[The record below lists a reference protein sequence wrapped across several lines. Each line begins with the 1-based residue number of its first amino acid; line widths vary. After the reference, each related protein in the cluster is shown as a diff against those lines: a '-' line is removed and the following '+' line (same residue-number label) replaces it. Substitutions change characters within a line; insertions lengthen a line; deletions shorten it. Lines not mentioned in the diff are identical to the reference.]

1 MTGFK
6 RTLILLLSLTL
17 TTSCGQPNLLTDVS
31 ETDSDEAL
39 FFEAKKKIDKLEWSA
54 AIDIIENQMSDGYAA
69 QMDVQEALAGAYAG
83 KCGFTFVDIINGLKN
98 SSSTSIFPFFM
109 SIFAGNTLDTS
120 ACDRSIGIITS
131 FGSVLQRTS
140 DQNLFLTI
148 LGIARIGTTLGAK
161 LDPTL
166 DGVADG
172 VYKTDFN
179 VCHNYSGAPG
189 TNTATDGWPPANPVP
204 PAPIDPANPLSIPAP
219 AAAPNRSIT
228 DTEAKKV
235 ASGIGI
241 IFENMSALAAVLSGG
256 NSTLTA
262 LQDALTQCEAVAGA
276 GNCTATNV
284 AAVTPELL
292 YTIRVLMDSSAMG
305 FGTCTPGAA
314 PAPPAPYD
322 LNDPSYCCIRLKPPV
337 P

>member
-39 FFEAKKKIDKLEWSA
+39 FFEAKKKIDKLEWST
-54 AIDIIENQMSDGYAA
+54 AIDIIENQMSDGFAA
-69 QMDVQEALAGAYAG
+69 REEVQEVLAGAYAG
-83 KCGFTFVDIINGLKN
+83 KCGFTFMDIVNGLKN

-109 SIFAGNTLDTS
+109 NIFSGNALDTS
-120 ACDRSIGIITS
+120 ACDRSINIITS
-131 FGSVLQRTS
+131 FGSVLERTN

-161 LDPTL
+161 LDPTH

-179 VCHNYSGAPG
+179 VCHNYSGG
-189 TNTATDGWPPANPVP
+189 VGSSATDGWPQGNPMQ
-204 PAPIDPANPLSIPAP
+204 NPLSIPDPAVAP
-219 AAAPNRSIT
+219 DRALT
-228 DTEAKKV
+228 DIEAKKV

-241 IFENMSALAAVLSGG
+241 IFENMSALAAILSGG
-256 NSTLTA
+256 NSTLNA
-262 LQDALTQCEAVAGA
+262 LQDALTQCESVAGA

-292 YTIRVLMDSSAMG
+292 YTIRVLMDSADMG
-305 FGTCTPGAA
+305 FGTCTPGVM
-314 PAPPAPYD
+314 PDDPSDD
-322 LNDPSYCCIRLKPPV
+322 LNDPAYCCIRLKPPV
-337 P
+337 F

>member
-69 QMDVQEALAGAYAG
+69 QVDVQEALAGAYAG

-120 ACDRSIGIITS
+120 ACDRSISIITS
-131 FGSVLQRTS
+131 FGSVLQRTN

-179 VCHNYSGAPG
+179 VCHNYSGGAG
-189 TNTATDGWPPANPVP
+189 SSATDGWSQTLPLPSLQNPF
-204 PAPIDPANPLSIPAP
+204 SIPAP
-219 AAAPNRSIT
+219 ASSPARAVT
-228 DTEAKKV
+228 DTDAKKV

-305 FGTCTPGAA
+305 FGTCTPGTM
-314 PAPPAPYD
+314 PDDPGDD
-322 LNDPSYCCIRLKPPV
+322 LNNAAYCCIRLKPPV

>member
-39 FFEAKKKIDKLEWSA
+39 FFEAKKKIDALEWDT

-69 QMDVQEALAGAYAG
+69 QVDVQEALAGAYAG

-98 SSSTSIFPFFM
+98 SPSSSIFPFFM

-120 ACDRSIGIITS
+120 ACDQSISIITS
-131 FGSVLQRTS
+131 FGSVLERTN

-161 LDPTL
+161 LDPTQ

-172 VYKTDFN
+172 VYKTDYN
-179 VCHNYSGAPG
+179 ICHNYSGGAG
-189 TNTATDGWPPANPVP
+189 SAATDGWPQG
-204 PAPIDPANPLSIPAP
+204 DPMQNPLNIPLPVASP
-219 AAAPNRSIT
+219 ARAIT
-228 DTEAKKV
+228 DTEAKKI

-262 LQDALTQCEAVAGA
+262 LQDALTQCETVAGA
-276 GNCTATNV
+276 GNCTATNI

-305 FGTCTPGAA
+305 FGTCTPGVM
-314 PAPPAPYD
+314 PDDPGDD
-322 LNDPSYCCIRLKPPV
+322 LNNPAYCCIRLKPPV
-337 P
+337 L

>member
-6 RTLILLLSLTL
+6 KTLILLLSLTL

-31 ETDSDEAL
+31 QTDSDEAL
-39 FFEAKKKIDKLEWSA
+39 FFEAKRKIDELEWTA
-54 AIDIIENQMSDGYAA
+54 AIDIIENQMSDSYAA
-69 QMDVQEALAGAYAG
+69 QVDVQEALAGAYAG
-83 KCGFTFVDIINGLKN
+83 KCGFTFVDIINGLRN
-98 SSSTSIFPFFM
+98 SPSSNLFPFFM
-109 SIFAGNTLDTS
+109 NIFAGNVLDTS
-120 ACDRSIGIITS
+120 ACDRSISIITS
-131 FGSVLQRTS
+131 FGSVLQRTN

-161 LDPTL
+161 LDPTH

-179 VCHNYSGAPG
+179 ICHNYSGAPG
-189 TNTATDGWPPANPVP
+189 TNTSTDGWPQPGPS
-204 PAPIDPANPLSIPAP
+204 IQNPLSIPAP
-219 AAAPNRSIT
+219 AAAPDRSLT

-241 IFENMSALAAVLSGG
+241 IFENMSALASVLSGG
-256 NSTLTA
+256 NATLDA
-262 LQDALTQCEAVAGA
+262 LEDALTECESVAGA
-276 GNCTATNV
+276 GNCTATNE

-305 FGTCTPGAA
+305 FGTCTPGQY
-314 PAPPAPYD
+314 PDDPGDD
-322 LNDPSYCCIRLKPPV
+322 LNDPAYCCIRLKPPV